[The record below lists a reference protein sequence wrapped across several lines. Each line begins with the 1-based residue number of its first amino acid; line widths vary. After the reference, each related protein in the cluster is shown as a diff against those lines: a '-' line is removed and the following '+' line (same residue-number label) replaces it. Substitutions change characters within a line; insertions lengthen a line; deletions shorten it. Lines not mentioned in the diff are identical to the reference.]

1 MRAPTVTSRRLVMER
16 SEKDRYLGIQVSDII
31 QMCCLNM
38 LTGVCSVNENGFQGQ
53 VFIKNGDVIHASADG
68 IQGEQAFYRVIRHSH
83 GDIEFKEG
91 PLTVGQT
98 IKSPWEHLLMEGTRL
113 HDQNTLDA
121 TEGAMVMI
129 EPPEPTLIHIQ
140 VKRLPMPK
148 NLQQGAKR
156 VRTRKTNTP
165 GLIKKDD
172 VVEECII
179 DTISDEGVSM
189 RTLGSFTTGDVL
201 RITFKLP
208 PHQEELTVSAE
219 VAGISADTI
228 SLETRFVRLSDH
240 AQRLIGF
247 FLWNA

>member
-1 MRAPTVTSRRLVMER
+1 MER
-16 SEKDRYLGIQVSDII
+16 SEKDRFLGIQVSDII

-38 LTGVCSVNENGFQGQ
+38 LTGVCSVSDNGFQGQ

-68 IQGEQAFYRVIRHSH
+68 IQGEQAFYRVIRHAH

-91 PLTVGQT
+91 PLTVGQS

-113 HDQNTLDA
+113 HDQIAMDGSEGAGMVAA
-121 TEGAMVMI
+121 TEPSLV
-129 EPPEPTLIHIQ
+129 HIQ

-148 NLQQGAKR
+148 NMQQGNKK
-156 VRTRKTNTP
+156 VRTRKTNMP
-165 GLIKKDD
+165 GLIRKDGMA
-172 VVEECII
+172 EECII
-179 DTISDEGVSM
+179 DTISDEGLSL
-189 RTLGSFTTGDVL
+189 RTLGSFVAGDV
-201 RITFKLP
+201 IQVTFKLP
-208 PHQEELTVSAE
+208 PHQEELTVMAE

-228 SLETRFVRLSDH
+228 SLETRFGRIGDH